1 MVKFRR
7 LAIPAAAAVIAAS
20 AFMGGC
26 SSKEETAVESS
37 SEADG
42 DESQTETEGDE
53 SQEDADSQDDEMA
66 QVEADQEKI
75 SAISPSK
82 PEDLGKVNSLT
93 YKGLSFEAEKQVE
106 VTDADV
112 ESYLSGSILPNT
124 PIDAN
129 DDEVRSGDTVNISY
143 VGTIDGEEFEGGSAD
158 NFDLTIGSGRFI
170 DGFEDG
176 LIGAKYGETVVLDL
190 KFPEDYG
197 NEELNG
203 KDVQF
208 TVNINNISR
217 TLTIDEFDDEAAKLI
232 AGTDTVT
239 AESYRQQIREFLQRN
254 AELNFKSGL
263 YNSAIAAAVEAS
275 SLEPSEENI
284 DWQLDVAL
292 TNYDSNLQY
301 QGLNLAYYLYML
313 GTDYD
318 TFRADL
324 RDQAEEAAKDVM
336 LRYAV
341 CEAEGLEYN
350 EDTLNSYLE
359 EFGYTEEE
367 LDAMASED
375 EKQTAVVWYLAGQAI
390 VDNGTVTYVDSL
402 EAEAAGDMA
411 ETEAEE
417 AADDEN
423 AAESEASAESEAEEA
438 ESEIESVVS
447 EETEAE

>member
-1 MVKFRR
+1 MVKFKR

-20 AFMGGC
+20 ALMSGC
-26 SSKEETAVESS
+26 SSKEDTAVESS
-37 SEADG
+37 SEAGG
-42 DESQTETEGDE
+42 DESQSETDEEEG
-53 SQEDADSQDDEMA
+53 QEEADTQDDEMA

-82 PEDLGKVNSLT
+82 PEDLGKVDSLT

-112 ESYLSGSILPNT
+112 ETYLSGSILPNT

-129 DDEVRSGDTVNISY
+129 DDEVRNGDTVNISY

-208 TVNINNISR
+208 TVNVNNISR

-232 AGTDTVT
+232 AGSDTVT

-341 CEAEGLEYN
+341 CEEEGLEYN
-350 EDTLNSYLE
+350 DETLNRYLE

-402 EAEAAGDMA
+402 EEEADIA

-417 AADDEN
+417 PADEEDP
-423 AAESEASAESEAEEA
+423 AESEASAESEAEAA
-438 ESEIESVVS
+438 ESEIASVVS
-447 EETEAE
+447 DEAREE

>member
-1 MVKFRR
+1 MVKFKR

-20 AFMGGC
+20 ALMSGC
-26 SSKEETAVESS
+26 SSKEDTAVESS
-37 SEADG
+37 SEAGG
-42 DESQTETEGDE
+42 DESQTETEEGE
-53 SQEDADSQDDEMA
+53 SQEEADTQDDEMV

-82 PEDLGKVNSLT
+82 PEDLGKVDSLT
-93 YKGLSFEAEKQVE
+93 YKGISFEAEKQVE

-112 ESYLSGSILPNT
+112 ETYLSGSILPNT

-143 VGTIDGEEFEGGSAD
+143 VGTMDGEEFEGGSAD

-190 KFPEDYG
+190 NFPEDYG

-203 KDVQF
+203 KAVQF

-239 AESYRQQIREFLQRN
+239 AESYRQQIKEFLQRN

-324 RDQAEEAAKDVM
+324 RDQAAEAAKDVM

-359 EFGYTEEE
+359 EFGYTEDE
-367 LDAMASED
+367 LDVMASED

-390 VDNGTVTYVDSL
+390 VDNGTVTYVDSTESE
-402 EAEAAGDMA
+402 EAGALA

-423 AAESEASAESEAEEA
+423 AAESEVSAESEAEDAEA
-438 ESEIESVVS
+438 EIESVVA
-447 EETEAE
+447 EEIEAE

>member
-1 MVKFRR
+1 
-7 LAIPAAAAVIAAS
+7 
-20 AFMGGC
+20 
-26 SSKEETAVESS
+26 
-37 SEADG
+37 
-42 DESQTETEGDE
+42 
-53 SQEDADSQDDEMA
+53 
-66 QVEADQEKI
+66 
-75 SAISPSK
+75 
-82 PEDLGKVNSLT
+82 
-93 YKGLSFEAEKQVE
+93 
-106 VTDADV
+106 
-112 ESYLSGSILPNT
+112 
-124 PIDAN
+124 
-129 DDEVRSGDTVNISY
+129 
-143 VGTIDGEEFEGGSAD
+143 
-158 NFDLTIGSGRFI
+158 
-170 DGFEDG
+170 
-176 LIGAKYGETVVLDL
+176 
-190 KFPEDYG
+190 
-197 NEELNG
+197 
-203 KDVQF
+203 
-208 TVNINNISR
+208 
-217 TLTIDEFDDEAAKLI
+217 
-232 AGTDTVT
+232 
-239 AESYRQQIREFLQRN
+239 
-254 AELNFKSGL
+254 
-263 YNSAIAAAVEAS
+263 
-275 SLEPSEENI
+275 
-284 DWQLDVAL
+284 
-292 TNYDSNLQY
+292 
-301 QGLNLAYYLYML
+301 ML

-324 RDQAEEAAKDVM
+324 RDQAAEAAKDVM

>member
-324 RDQAEEAAKDVM
+324 RDQAAEAAKDVM

-411 ETEAEE
+411 ETEAEG

>member
-1 MVKFRR
+1 MVKFKR

-20 AFMGGC
+20 ALMSGC
-26 SSKEETAVESS
+26 SSKEDTAVESS
-37 SEADG
+37 SEAGG
-42 DESQTETEGDE
+42 DESQSETDEEEG
-53 SQEDADSQDDEMA
+53 QEDTDGQDDEMA

-82 PEDLGKVNSLT
+82 PEDLGKVDSLT

-112 ESYLSGSILPNT
+112 ETYLSGSILPNT

-129 DDEVRSGDTVNISY
+129 DDEVRNGDTVNISY
-143 VGTIDGEEFEGGSAD
+143 VGTMDGEEFEGGSAD

-208 TVNINNISR
+208 TVNVNNISR

-232 AGTDTVT
+232 AGSDTVT
-239 AESYRQQIREFLQRN
+239 ADSYRQQIREFLQRN

-341 CEAEGLEYN
+341 CEEEGLEYN
-350 EDTLNSYLE
+350 DETLNRYLE

-402 EAEAAGDMA
+402 EEEADIA

-417 AADDEN
+417 PADEEDP
-423 AAESEASAESEAEEA
+423 AESEASAESEAEAA
-438 ESEIESVVS
+438 ESEIASVVS
-447 EETEAE
+447 DEAREE

>member
-324 RDQAEEAAKDVM
+324 RDQAAEAAKDVM

-402 EAEAAGDMA
+402 EEEADIA
-411 ETEAEE
+411 ETEAKEPADEE
-417 AADDEN
+417 DP
-423 AAESEASAESEAEEA
+423 AESEVSAESEAEVA
-438 ESEIESVVS
+438 ESEIASVVS
-447 EETEAE
+447 DEAREE

>member
-301 QGLNLAYYLYML
+301 QGLNLVYYLYML

-324 RDQAEEAAKDVM
+324 RDQAAEAAKDVM

>member
-7 LAIPAAAAVIAAS
+7 LAVPAAAAVIAAS
-20 AFMGGC
+20 ALMSGC
-26 SSKEETAVESS
+26 SSKEDTAVESS
-37 SEADG
+37 SEAGG
-42 DESQTETEGDE
+42 DESQSETDEEEGK
-53 SQEDADSQDDEMA
+53 EDTDGQDDEMA

-82 PEDLGKVNSLT
+82 PEDLGKVDSLT
-93 YKGLSFEAEKQVE
+93 YKGISFEAEKQVE

-112 ESYLSGSILPNT
+112 ETYLSGSILPNT

-143 VGTIDGEEFEGGSAD
+143 VGTMDGEEFEGGSAD

-190 KFPEDYG
+190 NFPEDYG

-203 KDVQF
+203 KAVQF

-232 AGTDTVT
+232 AGSDTVT
-239 AESYRQQIREFLQRN
+239 ADSYRQQIREFLQRN

-341 CEAEGLEYN
+341 CEEEGLEYN
-350 EDTLNSYLE
+350 DETLNRYLE

-402 EAEAAGDMA
+402 EEEADIA

-417 AADDEN
+417 PADEEDP
-423 AAESEASAESEAEEA
+423 AESEASAESEAEAA
-438 ESEIESVVS
+438 ESEIASVVS
-447 EETEAE
+447 DEAREE

>member
-324 RDQAEEAAKDVM
+324 RDQAAEAAKDVM

-341 CEAEGLEYN
+341 GEAEGLEYN

>member
-1 MVKFRR
+1 MVKFKR

-20 AFMGGC
+20 ALMSGC
-26 SSKEETAVESS
+26 SSKEDTAVESS
-37 SEADG
+37 SEAAG
-42 DESQTETEGDE
+42 DEGENETDEGE
-53 SQEDADSQDDEMA
+53 SQEEADAQDDEMA

-82 PEDLGKVNSLT
+82 PEDLGKVDSLT

-112 ESYLSGSILPNT
+112 ETYLSGSILPNT

-143 VGTIDGEEFEGGSAD
+143 VGTMDGEEFEGGSAD

-190 KFPEDYG
+190 NFPEDYG

-203 KDVQF
+203 KAVQF

-239 AESYRQQIREFLQRN
+239 AESYRQQIKEFLQRN

-324 RDQAEEAAKDVM
+324 RDQAAEAAKDVM

-359 EFGYTEEE
+359 EFGYTEDE

-390 VDNGTVTYVDSL
+390 VDNGTVTYVDST
-402 EAEAAGDMA
+402 ETEETGDLA
-411 ETEAEE
+411 ETGAAE

-438 ESEIESVVS
+438 EAEIESVVS
-447 EETEAE
+447 EETE

>member
-1 MVKFRR
+1 MVKFKR

-20 AFMGGC
+20 ALMSGC
-26 SSKEETAVESS
+26 SSKEDTAVESS
-37 SEADG
+37 SEAAG
-42 DESQTETEGDE
+42 DEGENETDEGE
-53 SQEDADSQDDEMA
+53 SQEEADAQDDEMA

-82 PEDLGKVNSLT
+82 PEDLGKVDSLT

-112 ESYLSGSILPNT
+112 ETYLSGSILPNT

-143 VGTIDGEEFEGGSAD
+143 VGTMDGEEFEGGSAD

-190 KFPEDYG
+190 NFPEDYG

-203 KDVQF
+203 KAVQF

-239 AESYRQQIREFLQRN
+239 AESYRQQIKEFLQRN

-324 RDQAEEAAKDVM
+324 RDQAAEAAKDVM

-350 EDTLNSYLE
+350 ADTLNSYLE
-359 EFGYTEEE
+359 EFGYTEDE

-390 VDNGTVTYVDSL
+390 VDNGTVTYVDST
-402 EAEAAGDMA
+402 ETEETGDLA
-411 ETEAEE
+411 ETGAAE

-438 ESEIESVVS
+438 EAEIESVVS
-447 EETEAE
+447 EETE

>member
-1 MVKFRR
+1 MVKFKR

-20 AFMGGC
+20 ALMSGC
-26 SSKEETAVESS
+26 SSKEDTAVESS
-37 SEADG
+37 SEAAG
-42 DESQTETEGDE
+42 DEGEDETDEGE
-53 SQEDADSQDDEMA
+53 SQEEADTQDDEMA

-82 PEDLGKVNSLT
+82 PEDLGKVDSLT

-112 ESYLSGSILPNT
+112 ETYLSGSILPNT

-143 VGTIDGEEFEGGSAD
+143 VGTMDGEEFEGGSAD

-190 KFPEDYG
+190 NFPEDYG

-203 KDVQF
+203 KAVQF

-239 AESYRQQIREFLQRN
+239 AESYRQQIKEFLQRN

-324 RDQAEEAAKDVM
+324 RDQAAEAAKDVM

-359 EFGYTEEE
+359 EFGYTEDE

-375 EKQTAVVWYLAGQAI
+375 EKQTAVVWYLAGQTI
-390 VDNGTVTYVDSL
+390 VDNGTVTYVDST
-402 EAEAAGDMA
+402 ETEETGDLA
-411 ETEAEE
+411 ETGAAE

-438 ESEIESVVS
+438 EAEIESVVA
-447 EETEAE
+447 EETE

>member
-1 MVKFRR
+1 MVKFKR

-20 AFMGGC
+20 ALMSGC
-26 SSKEETAVESS
+26 SSKEDTAVESS
-37 SEADG
+37 SEAAG
-42 DESQTETEGDE
+42 DEGEDETDEGE
-53 SQEDADSQDDEMA
+53 SKEEADAQDDEMA

-82 PEDLGKVNSLT
+82 PEDLGKVDSLT

-112 ESYLSGSILPNT
+112 ETYLSGSILPNT
-124 PIDAN
+124 PIDEN

-143 VGTIDGEEFEGGSAD
+143 VGTMDGEEFEGGSAD

-190 KFPEDYG
+190 NFPEDYG

-203 KDVQF
+203 KAVQF

-239 AESYRQQIREFLQRN
+239 AESYRQQIKEFLQRN

-324 RDQAEEAAKDVM
+324 RDQAAEAAKDVM

-359 EFGYTEEE
+359 EFGYTEDE

-390 VDNGTVTYVDSL
+390 VDNGTVTYVDST
-402 EAEAAGDMA
+402 ETEETGDLA
-411 ETEAEE
+411 ETGAAE

-438 ESEIESVVS
+438 EAEIESVVS
-447 EETEAE
+447 EETE